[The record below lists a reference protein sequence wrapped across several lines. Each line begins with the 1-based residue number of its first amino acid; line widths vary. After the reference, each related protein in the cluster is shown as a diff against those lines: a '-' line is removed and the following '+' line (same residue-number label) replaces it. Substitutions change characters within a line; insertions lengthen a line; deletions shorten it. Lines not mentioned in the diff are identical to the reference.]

1 MVARKKTLDIYSVG
15 TEVSLTENINAKIM
29 SISIHANDVVQYEC
43 AWWNGDTRTRD
54 LFIESD
60 FISVGKKSTPT
71 KIGFNNI
78 G

>member
-15 TEVSLTENINAKIM
+15 TEVSLTENISAKIM
-29 SISIHANDVVQYEC
+29 SVSIHANDVVQYEC

-60 FISVGKKSTPT
+60 FISVGKKAIST

-78 G
+78 N

>member
-29 SISIHANDVVQYEC
+29 SVSIHANDVVQYEC

-54 LFIESD
+54 LFTDSD
-60 FISVGKKSTPT
+60 FISIGKKITPT
-71 KIGFNNI
+71 KIGFTSS
-78 G
+78 

>member
-29 SISIHANDVVQYEC
+29 SVSIHANDVVQYEC
-43 AWWNGDTRTRD
+43 AWWNGDIRTRD
-54 LFIESD
+54 LFTEND
-60 FISVGKKSTPT
+60 FISVGKQSTPT

-78 G
+78 N